1 MNMTGLKAQLLGLA
15 REAASHRKRV
25 RKQIHL
31 LAVGPTGYLAP
42 SEVITLQLSAK
53 STVASDRIKGLPD
66 VLLRACRASMCLIY

>member
-1 MNMTGLKAQLLGLA
+1 MLLGPV
-15 REAASHRKRV
+15 REAASPQKRV

-31 LAVGPTGYLAP
+31 LAAGPTSYLAP

-53 STVASDRIKGLPD
+53 STVASDRIKELSG